1 MERFDDL
8 GSATLLWISARPAN
22 FRRTA
27 EHPSGKESD
36 QAMIARI
43 LENGQQA
50 HAEAADQVV
59 GRIRTSLAGRI
70 GADSV
75 TRYFDAR
82 VRMEYAP
89 GRLDV
94 RTQTKFMANLLGR
107 RFGTALR
114 EAASDATGT
123 QAVEVAFDVDP
134 AGRPGTDEEAPK
146 ATASR
151 SGASVRAARK
161 PTPSQGPVTRY
172 RLDDFVVGAT
182 NRLAYEAA
190 CQFAARRAGRG
201 PGDRTGPATLFLHGV
216 CGLGKTHLLH
226 GIASKYVE
234 SNPGAVVRVVTGEAF
249 TNEFIGAVQAGR
261 EGVKDGGRTQVSG
274 LERFRRAYRRVDLL
288 CIDDVHFLTSK
299 AATQSELLHTFDEL
313 DLSGA
318 CIVLASDEH
327 PRQVKKFS
335 DALVSRFMAG
345 LVTRIDPPDQ
355 ALCERLLR
363 SLAQRRGLTM
373 DDGVVRAI
381 VTRIAPISA
390 NGKSGMGG
398 AGGTG
403 EGGGRFTSVRDIEG
417 LMTRI
422 EAYARLGDDGSE
434 TSTNGRHALPG
445 GGGRRVGM
453 LAAQQ
458 ALGQQW
464 GADTGVGTSAAA
476 GVLERRAPVVVSRPG
491 QAGRTLKLEQITGHV
506 CRVLGVEFDELTGN
520 GRRPQVVLAR
530 SLISRLA
537 RRLTTLSFPEIARG
551 IGRPTHSTIIAACQR
566 LEAQMAQET
575 QPTVDLG
582 GTILTVRELCERMEG
597 ELGK

>member
-1 MERFDDL
+1 VQ
-8 GSATLLWISARPAN
+8 SVAPA
-22 FRRTA
+22 
-27 EHPSGKESD
+27 
-36 QAMIARI
+36 
-43 LENGQQA
+43 
-50 HAEAADQVV
+50 
-59 GRIRTSLAGRI
+59 
-70 GADSV
+70 
-75 TRYFDAR
+75 
-82 VRMEYAP
+82 
-89 GRLDV
+89 
-94 RTQTKFMANLLGR
+94 
-107 RFGTALR
+107 
-114 EAASDATGT
+114 
-123 QAVEVAFDVDP
+123 
-134 AGRPGTDEEAPK
+134 
-146 ATASR
+146 
-151 SGASVRAARK
+151 
-161 PTPSQGPVTRY
+161 RY
-172 RLDDFVVGAT
+172 RLNEFVVGAT

-190 CQFAARRAGRG
+190 CQFAARRAVRA
-201 PGDRTGPATLFLHGV
+201 PGERTGPATLFLHGV

-226 GIASKYVE
+226 GIAERYLAN
-234 SNPGAVVRVVTGEAF
+234 NPGAVVKVVTGETF
-249 TNEFIGAVQAGR
+249 TNEFISAVQAGR
-261 EGVKDGGRTQVSG
+261 ETPKDGGRAPASG

-299 AATQSELLHTFDEL
+299 SATQSELLHTFDEL

-363 SLAQRRGLTM
+363 TLAQRRGLTM
-373 DDGVVRAI
+373 EDGVVRAI
-381 VTRIAPISA
+381 VTRIAPLS
-390 NGKSGMGG
+390 
-398 AGGTG
+398 AGGKGGGGTT
-403 EGGGRFTSVRDIEG
+403 EAGGRFTSVRDIEG

-422 EAYARLGDDGSE
+422 EAYARLGEDGTE
-434 TSTNGRHALPG
+434 TSTNGRHAA
-445 GGGRRVGM
+445 GGRRVGM

-464 GADTGVGTSAAA
+464 GVEAVNGSAGV

-491 QAGRTLKLEQITGHV
+491 QSGRTLKLEQITAHV

-566 LEAQMAQET
+566 LEAQMASAT
-575 QPTVDLG
+575 PPTVDLG
-582 GTILTVRELCERMEG
+582 GTVLTVRELCERMEG